1 MSDVL
6 MDLHA
11 HYKAIKTRLNGPTP
25 KPVIFRPP
33 EPVVIPTAPLT
44 ELAYKLRATELLR
57 GLKCAP
63 EVKQKIL
70 PILEKHRMTWREACS
85 RSQRWQYTRCRFEIY
100 ARLSAHGWSLPQ
112 IGRMCGDRDHTT
124 ILSGIRK
131 FIKENLT
138 EEELAVAKEV
148 GMRPVDY
155 YDAKMTLRGWRG
167 I

>member
-1 MSDVL
+1 
-6 MDLHA
+6 
-11 HYKAIKTRLNGPTP
+11 
-25 KPVIFRPP
+25 
-33 EPVVIPTAPLT
+33 
-44 ELAYKLRATELLR
+44 
-57 GLKCAP
+57 
-63 EVKQKIL
+63 
-70 PILEKHRMTWREACS
+70 
-85 RSQRWQYTRCRFEIY
+85 
-100 ARLSAHGWSLPQ
+100 
-112 IGRMCGDRDHTT
+112 MCGDRDHTT